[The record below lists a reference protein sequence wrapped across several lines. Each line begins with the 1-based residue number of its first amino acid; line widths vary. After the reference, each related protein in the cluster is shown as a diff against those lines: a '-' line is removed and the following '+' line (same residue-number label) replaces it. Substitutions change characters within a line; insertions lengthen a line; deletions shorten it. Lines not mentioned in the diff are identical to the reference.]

1 MEAMFGVP
9 FAPRVANIEPDLIR
23 ALKGLNLPMVSGQI
37 GSAGIEVEPPG
48 RAPLTGNSPPGSRDY
63 RTTVREFRDRG
74 AEGAA

>member
-23 ALKGLNLPMVSGQI
+23 ALKGLALPMVSGRWDQRA
-37 GSAGIEVEPPG
+37 SMEPRAQRTRDSSPG
-48 RAPLTGNSPPGSRDY
+48 RRDY
-63 RTTVREFRDRG
+63 SSVRALCDRG